1 MVIFTIIINKA
12 GIYPGKKEISRV
24 DLIIVTDQK

>member
-24 DLIIVTDQK
+24 DFDHRVT